1 MKMGMKGIWTIPIVV
16 GVAVM
21 IIMSVLPA
29 MASGTVLG
37 TVVSINPP
45 GNHGMIKSSFDD
57 KVVYQFRIPQ
67 DLSACTDPFG
77 VGDFVKFQVDPVNNR
92 HVTDVEAFSCPGG
105 F

>member
-1 MKMGMKGIWTIPIVV
+1 MKGYWAVPLIA
-16 GVAVM
+16 GFAVM
-21 IIMSVLPA
+21 MTLYVLPV
-29 MASGTVLG
+29 MASSTGLG

>member
-21 IIMSVLPA
+21 MIMSVLPA

-37 TVVSINPP
+37 TVVCINPP

-57 KVVYQFRIPQ
+57 KVVYQYRIPQ
-67 DLSACTDPFG
+67 DLSSCTDPFG
-77 VGDFVKFQVDPVNNR
+77 VGDFVKFQVESINNR
-92 HVTDVEAFSCPGG
+92 HATNVEAFSCPGG